1 MASDDKSPKN
11 AEDQMAAR
19 TEGLTTRIIGCA
31 TKLPASRQ
39 AHVRVQKIGGQRED
53 GQRWSL
59 SNDAAIAAADGG
71 LPFAIRG
78 RVMLDELIE
87 VFVAVHNGQ
96 KYLKAKTDLG
106 PEPTSLLQLPDCP
119 AR

>member
-1 MASDDKSPKN
+1 MAT
-11 AEDQMAAR
+11 R
-19 TEGLTTRIIGCA
+19 TESPLPTRIIGCA

-71 LPFAIRG
+71 LPFAVRG
-78 RVMLDELIE
+78 SAMLDELIE

-106 PEPTSLLQLPDCP
+106 PDPTSLLQLPDCP

>member
-1 MASDDKSPKN
+1 MAT
-11 AEDQMAAR
+11 R
-19 TEGLTTRIIGCA
+19 TESRLPTRIYWLRDKTTREPPSTC
-31 TKLPASRQ
+31 PSP
-39 AHVRVQKIGGQRED
+39 KIGGQRED

-59 SNDAAIAAADGG
+59 SNDAAIAASDGG
-71 LPFAIRG
+71 LPFAVRG